1 MSAKKKPTSPAA
13 RRTNKVLDRLRD
25 KLQFDESDWKRFL
38 TLAVAGFAE
47 FELEYDRDGMYENER
62 LSLKNVPKE
71 WFSDAVPFSFAAR
84 RVFRRGRANLHGAVA
99 QYFLGLLD
107 ELGTDQQ
114 YPGGIGL
121 AWLKLTEAG
130 LGECVN
136 PAAMAELAVWNSE
149 EFLDYLKP
157 DEMADVIRL
166 WLTALEKP
174 TAWDVAAT
182 LVAANRAA
190 NRGTRHNLHT
200 FRLFDSLMAADW
212 LASDVKTVLCR
223 ALLECS
229 PQKDQFDTR
238 VREIKQS
245 LKSGDWLD
253 VPSLFISLADY
264 PLERQLPGLRRHAVR
279 TLALNLGAPA
289 EEVIDEFFLWRKDAW
304 PRSPDMAAVTEGVL
318 ELVDVF
324 ADRLGAERVQ
334 TLVSRAL
341 RQGNSQVRLSAYRVG
356 LAKFGVEYARR
367 ALEDVSRP
375 VRRWAEKALSAS
387 NTSQFRSRVA
397 RKAASQTPNND

>member
-1 MSAKKKPTSPAA
+1 MSAKKKQSSPTA
-13 RRTNKVLDRLRD
+13 RRPNKVLDRLRD
-25 KLQFDESDWKRFL
+25 KLQLDESDWTRFL

-47 FELEYDRDGMYENER
+47 FEMEYDRCGVDELER

-99 QYFLGLLD
+99 RYFLGLLD
-107 ELGTDQQ
+107 ELGTDQP

-121 AWLKLTEAG
+121 AWLKLAEAG
-130 LGECVN
+130 LGECVH
-136 PAAMAELAVWNSE
+136 PATMAELAVWHSE
-149 EFLDYLKP
+149 EFLDHLKL

-166 WLTALEKP
+166 WLTALEQP

-182 LVAANRAA
+182 LVAANRA
-190 NRGTRHNLHT
+190 TRHNLHT

-238 VREIKQS
+238 VREIKHS
-245 LKSGDWLD
+245 LKSGKWLN
-253 VPSLFISLADY
+253 VPALFVSLADY

-279 TLALNLGAPA
+279 TLVLNLGAPP
-289 EEVIDEFFLWRKDAW
+289 EEVIDEFFLWRQDAW
-304 PRSPDMAAVTEGVL
+304 PRSPDLAAVTEGVL

-324 ADRLGAERVQ
+324 ADRLGAERVKK
-334 TLVSRAL
+334 LVSRAL
-341 RQGNSQVRLSAYRVG
+341 RQANSQVRLSAYRVG
-356 LAKFGVEYARR
+356 LAQFGVEYARR
-367 ALEDVSRP
+367 ALKDDSRP
-375 VRRWAEKALSAS
+375 VRKWAEKALSAS
-387 NTSQFRSRVA
+387 NKSQFRSRVA
-397 RKAASQTPNND
+397 RKATSQTPNND